1 MTDEQNDVTQLLGP
15 GGEPLGKESS
25 DVSDGDLEA
34 SEPKASESTDEQS
47 PVPQGPTF
55 QVSAVLAVDPRV
67 MPATLIAVLNHDPME
82 AYKRR
87 LEAAR
92 PQFEQ
97 TKDVMIA
104 SAEAQLMSQAPEGA
118 DIHGTATRVIE
129 QGFMSTLWDVCFE
142 TISGANVSIIYSAA
156 MGGPDQVSA
165 TQLLSNQDV
174 PTVWVAT
181 RALSIGDQ
189 HGVWAVPV
197 SREQEMPVTVGLTA
211 ENFEQLRVNFAK
223 VRV

>member
-15 GGEPLGKESS
+15 GGEPLGKESA
-25 DVSDGDLEA
+25 DVSDGDPEA
-34 SEPKASESTDEQS
+34 SKPKAAESTVEQS
-47 PVPQGPTF
+47 PAPQGPTF

-118 DIHGTATRVIE
+118 D
-129 QGFMSTLWDVCFE
+129 
-142 TISGANVSIIYSAA
+142 NVSIIYSAA

-165 TQLLSNQDV
+165 TQLLTNQDV